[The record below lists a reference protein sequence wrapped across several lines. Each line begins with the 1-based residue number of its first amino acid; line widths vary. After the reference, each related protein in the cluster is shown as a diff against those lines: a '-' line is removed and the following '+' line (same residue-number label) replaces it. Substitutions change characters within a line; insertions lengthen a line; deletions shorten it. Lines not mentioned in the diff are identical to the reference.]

1 VRGVV
6 EGDTVPGVFILRLID
21 LFSRGLLPVE
31 KRAAFFPFG
40 EINRAIKKMET
51 GAVIKP
57 FC

>member
-1 VRGVV
+1 
-6 EGDTVPGVFILRLID
+6 VFILRLID
-21 LFSRGLLPVE
+21 LLSRGLLPVE
-31 KRAAFFPFG
+31 KRATFFPFG